1 MQSGPTVPAIQAQ
14 TTGAHCGNVGPAM
27 TPAPCIQW
35 TPNWTN
41 TMPSLPPVDTSSQT
55 GPSAIPGD
63 DPTWPD
69 TGLETLPPLDFDS
82 LNTLC
87 GEVEL
92 CAMPDMTALWPPG
105 GDGSIS
111 AFSGNW
117 QSLCGEVEISTM

>member
-1 MQSGPTVPAIQAQ
+1 MPT
-14 TTGAHCGNVGPAM
+14 
-27 TPAPCIQW
+27 
-35 TPNWTN
+35 
-41 TMPSLPPVDTSSQT
+41 LPPVEIPSQT

-63 DPTWPD
+63 DPTWSD
-69 TGLETLPPLDFDS
+69 TGLDTLPPLDFDS

-92 CAMPDMTALWPPG
+92 CAMPNMTALWPPG

-117 QSLCGEVEISTM
+117 QSLCGEVEINTM